1 MFDTNYNINSLTV
14 GAILGLIEAGT
25 IAIPEIQRP
34 FVWKRSKVRDLI
46 DSMYNG
52 YPTGYIIRWQSPN
65 VKIKNGGESA
75 GKFLLIDGQQR
86 ITALMTSILGI
97 KIIDEDDIA
106 LAISK
111 VIQEA
116 EIETD
121 LKIHSAYVTIP
132 GKYITIVQNSIVKE
146 AKDKFAGITIKDV
159 SSAIIQV
166 REIEIPEDKVLI
178 DIVPDKF
185 ILDDGKAIDDPVGK
199 FSSSFTLTAQIILAE
214 KEYVKQLKNVFKN
227 AGIEID
233 GVVPISLAE
242 RNLVLDTNELQDNV
256 MILDIGAGNTE
267 IGVFNGSS
275 FIYTNTIPLG
285 GDNITSDI
293 AYVLN
298 ISREEADKLKRQY
311 GLALRSFIDNDNNI
325 VLNTY
330 KDVDT
335 KNVTI
340 KSSELIEII
349 EARIEEIFTLIN
361 KDILAK
367 GLKNNIN
374 NVILTGE
381 GIVNI
386 NKSDM
391 AGKIILNIPVK
402 VSTGRLVTS
411 VKSTYRVG
419 YSLVR
424 YIAARPYARTVSNNI
439 DIKTE
444 RNVLKTI
451 LEKIKDFFYT

>member
-1 MFDTNYNINSLTV
+1 MAIGDIIVGIDIGTSKVSTFVGEVNNFNQIEIICNTSTKCSAIQKGVIVNEAELSSAIAKTIKEAEDISNFKINSVYTV
-14 GAILGLIEAGT
+14 
-25 IAIPEIQRP
+25 
-34 FVWKRSKVRDLI
+34 
-46 DSMYNG
+46 
-52 YPTGYIIRWQSPN
+52 
-65 VKIKNGGESA
+65 
-75 GKFLLIDGQQR
+75 
-86 ITALMTSILGI
+86 
-97 KIIDEDDIA
+97 
-106 LAISK
+106 
-111 VIQEA
+111 
-116 EIETD
+116 
-121 LKIHSAYVTIP
+121 IP
-132 GKYITIVQNSIVKE
+132 GKYVTIVQNSIVKD

-199 FSSSFTLTAQIILAE
+199 FSSNFTLTAQIILAE

-227 AGIEID
+227 AGLEID

-267 IGVFNGSS
+267 IGIFNGSS

-330 KDVDT
+330 KDVDV

-340 KSSELIEII
+340 KS
-349 EARIEEIFTLIN
+349 
-361 KDILAK
+361 
-367 GLKNNIN
+367 
-374 NVILTGE
+374 
-381 GIVNI
+381 
-386 NKSDM
+386 
-391 AGKIILNIPVK
+391 
-402 VSTGRLVTS
+402 
-411 VKSTYRVG
+411 
-419 YSLVR
+419 
-424 YIAARPYARTVSNNI
+424 
-439 DIKTE
+439 
-444 RNVLKTI
+444 
-451 LEKIKDFFYT
+451 